1 MVGGP
6 GYWTGGKHSWVAAVT
21 LSLLAVLGLRCSMG
35 FSLTAA
41 SRGYSGVAACRLY
54 GFSSCSSWL
63 RRTRS
68 GVMVMG
74 LVALRQVESSQT
86 RDGPQVSCTGRQI
99 LFTEPSGKPGLTPNR
114 AIEEFH
120 TLDSAQGCTRAV
132 SQAPELRRWSDPP
145 LLSGSHQ

>member
-68 GVMVMG
+68 GVVVMG

-114 AIEEFH
+114 AH
-120 TLDSAQGCTRAV
+120 RGV
-132 SQAPELRRWSDPP
+132 PY
-145 LLSGSHQ
+145 SGQRPGMY